1 MLSSSVQSV
10 IKDVQNRQNA
20 NKDKSLHV
28 NVNQRDSVRWNE
40 VVKKLR
46 NKIMTKKISLIFFF
60 LFFIQY
66 FIGYQSNMLAKGV
79 KFYVGKLE
87 LSDMKISLRLT
98 IEDNRNGTLNISKW
112 IKSKRK
118 KYKIVE
124 FYFTSF
130 EADTLILSGELLYD
144 IKYLVKE
151 QKRSC
156 FIYPINSLPDGV
168 LFCDENTKRIELIEK
183 KHSNK

>member
-1 MLSSSVQSV
+1 
-10 IKDVQNRQNA
+10 
-20 NKDKSLHV
+20 
-28 NVNQRDSVRWNE
+28 
-40 VVKKLR
+40 
-46 NKIMTKKISLIFFF
+46 MTKKISLIFFF

-66 FIGYQSNMLAKGV
+66 FIGQQSNMLAKGI
-79 KFYVGKLE
+79 KFYVGKFE
-87 LSDMKISLRLT
+87 LSDIKISLRLT

-112 IKSKRK
+112 IKSKGK

-144 IKYLVKE
+144 IKYLVKK

-183 KHSNK
+183 KGSVN

>member
-1 MLSSSVQSV
+1 
-10 IKDVQNRQNA
+10 
-20 NKDKSLHV
+20 
-28 NVNQRDSVRWNE
+28 
-40 VVKKLR
+40 
-46 NKIMTKKISLIFFF
+46 
-60 LFFIQY
+60 
-66 FIGYQSNMLAKGV
+66 MLAKGI
-79 KFYVGKLE
+79 KSYVGKFE

-112 IKSKRK
+112 IKSKGK
-118 KYKIVE
+118 KYKIEE

-144 IKYLVKE
+144 IKYLVKK

>member
-1 MLSSSVQSV
+1 MLELFLPMVRGINIV
-10 IKDVQNRQNA
+10 DART
-20 NKDKSLHV
+20 SLQYFWY
-28 NVNQRDSVRWNE
+28 QRDSVRWNE
-40 VVKKLR
+40 VVKKVKKQ
-46 NKIMTKKISLIFFF
+46 NYDKKISLIFFF

-66 FIGYQSNMLAKGV
+66 FIGHQSNMLAKGI
-79 KFYVGKLE
+79 KFYVGKFE
-87 LSDMKISLRLT
+87 LSDIKISLRLT

-112 IKSKRK
+112 IKSKGK

-144 IKYLVKE
+144 IKYLVKK

-183 KHSNK
+183 KVV